1 MEGLPKGWIVSTL
14 DQFTQARG
22 SSINPAKFP
31 MEEFELYSVPSY
43 DTGAPERVSGSEI
56 GSSKQAIVSSSV
68 LLCKIN
74 PRINRAWVVGSRDE
88 LQQIASTEW
97 IVFPPRN
104 GIDPKFLCFFLRQ
117 NAVRDFLA
125 HNVSGVGGS
134 LMRVKPSTLKG
145 YPFPIAPLNEQRRIV
160 EKIETLFARLDKG
173 EEALRAV
180 RTLLA
185 RYRQSVL
192 KAAVTGQLTADW
204 RAENAHR
211 LEHGRDLLARIL
223 QTRRD
228 TWQGRGKY
236 KEPTAPDTSDLPELP
251 EGWVWATLEHLGFVK
266 SGQTPKSV
274 DALVDPAG
282 TIPWFK
288 VSSMNEPGNEVELR
302 TSQWIFTEDGAKAV
316 GLNLLPTGTI
326 AFPKR
331 GGAILTNKKRR
342 LGCRAALDL
351 NTMGFVPV
359 ALEDY
364 VWAFFQGLDLRTIY
378 DGSNVP
384 QINYHDIADV
394 PIALPSSI
402 EEAGVIADLVG
413 ESIEQTARLEVWCET
428 ELARSAALRQSILK
442 DAFAGRLVPQ
452 DPADEPAADLLARI
466 TETRAAAP
474 RKTRRKATETLKS
487 HDGLERA
494 KPPVVR
500 SHESSR

>member
-1 MEGLPKGWIVSTL
+1 MMEGGGLPPGWVSCEL
-14 DQFTQARG
+14 GDIIELEYGKAL
-22 SSINPAKFP
+22 PAKARNSNGKIGV
-31 MEEFELYSVPSY
+31 Y
-43 DTGAPERVSGSEI
+43 GSNGCVGRHTKALVEGPCI
-56 GSSKQAIVSSSV
+56 
-68 LLCKIN
+68 
-74 PRINRAWVVGSRDE
+74 VVGRKGTAGAVEYSKDDC
-88 LQQIASTEW
+88 W
-97 IVFPPRN
+97 P
-104 GIDPKFLCFFLRQ
+104 IDTTYFVRSSEHQETRFLFFLLKYLRLGDLDRSTAIPGL
-117 NAVRDFLA
+117 NRDDAYALRIQ
-125 HNVSGVGGS
+125 V
-134 LMRVKPSTLKG
+134 P
-145 YPFPIAPLNEQRRIV
+145 PFNEQRRIV

-223 QTRRD
+223 QTRRE
-228 TWQGRGKY
+228 TWEGRGKY
-236 KEPTAPDTSDLPELP
+236 KEPMAPDTSGLPELP
-251 EGWVWATLEHLGFVK
+251 EGWVWTTLEHLGFVK
-266 SGQTPKSV
+266 SGQTPKGV
-274 DALVDPAG
+274 DTLVDPAG

-302 TSQWIFTEDGAKAV
+302 TSQWIFTEDGAKTV

-351 NTMGFVPV
+351 NTMGFIPV

-364 VWAFFQGLDLRTIY
+364 VWAFFQRLDLRTIY

-394 PIALPSSI
+394 PIALPPSI

-413 ESIEQTARLEVWCET
+413 ESIEQTARLEGWCET
-428 ELARSAALRQSILK
+428 ELARSGALRQSILK
-442 DAFAGRLVPQ
+442 EAFAGRLVAQ
-452 DPADEPAADLLARI
+452 DPTDEPASDLLAHI
-466 TETRAAAP
+466 KETRAPAP
-474 RKTRRKATETLKS
+474 KKTRRKVPA
-487 HDGLERA
+487 
-494 KPPVVR
+494 
-500 SHESSR
+500 